1 MGEDVTVCLTRLA
14 VVNLPTE
21 MSIADYIQSVEL
33 RSAVHDVLS
42 DKEQR
47 IAYVLASCTDSI
59 WADV

>member
-1 MGEDVTVCLTRLA
+1 MGEDVTVCFTRLA

-33 RSAVHDVLS
+33 RSAVHDVIF

-47 IAYVLASCTDSI
+47 IAYVLASCTD
-59 WADV
+59 